1 MIKLDVTD
9 KLAKLSMSP
18 GDVDTATLSADYL
31 VDYLNDS
38 GVCCGILDDALADV
52 VRQVGELQAAVEGVV
67 IAEQIEPQDEMPAPV
82 VRCLD
87 DDQIAAAGDTIA
99 KLGEVIAAVDG
110 KTVRGEAIK
119 ASAAPQTTLTA
130 GINTEVL
137 DGRTL
142 KATIYGTVKS
152 SDKDILVVPPVVIED
167 DRMTAAIDVHP
178 KSSANT
184 PITFDMVWES
194 LQVAG
199 VLHGVSDEKI
209 AASLRSAGETDSP
222 QLQEI
227 VANGSI
233 AVPSVDARI
242 EHFIETDQEIGE
254 QREDGSIDFRE
265 RSTIRNVKSG
275 VRICRWIPPIDGQP
289 RMDIYG
295 QSGTAESGRDVDF
308 EAGENVELRND
319 DFWSLID
326 GAVMIRKNIVSVS
339 DVYSITGDIDL
350 QSGNLKHTKGTVH
363 IKGTVR
369 SNFEVWAGC
378 HIIVDETVED
388 ATLEC
393 GGDVEI
399 VGGVIH
405 AEGGRI
411 NAAGN
416 VTVKFAQNARISAG
430 DDIVIN
436 GPAMNC
442 DLYAGSRIVVAANKS
457 RLVGGVARASGGFQ
471 VRQLGAE
478 TGAPT
483 LVEINVDHKA
493 IGTLKLKIKEMQ
505 KTIAAGKATQADMER
520 LLETLHTLTD
530 TSDQSA
536 SIDIEGIVYPGVTV
550 NLFGVQYRFI
560 TERSNCRIHLDG
572 QRKIKVTPL
581 I

>member
-18 GDVDTATLSADYL
+18 RDVDTATLSVDYL
-31 VDYLNDS
+31 IDYLNDS
-38 GVCCGILDDALADV
+38 GVCCGILDDAITEV

-67 IAEQIEPQDEMPAPV
+67 IAEQIQPQDEMPAPV

-99 KLGEVIAAVDG
+99 KLGEANAAIDG

-119 ASAAPQTTLTA
+119 ASAAPETTLTA
-130 GINTEVL
+130 GANTEVL

-142 KATIYGTVKS
+142 KATVYGTVKS
-152 SDKDILVVPPVVIED
+152 GDKDILVVPPVVIED
-167 DRMTAAIDVHP
+167 NGMTAAIDVHP
-178 KSSANT
+178 RSSADT

-194 LQVAG
+194 LEAAG
-199 VLHGVSDEKI
+199 VLHGVSDDKI
-209 AASLRSAGETDSP
+209 EASLREARETDSP
-222 QLQEI
+222 QLHEI
-227 VANGSI
+227 VANGSV
-233 AVPSVDARI
+233 AVPSIDARI
-242 EHFIETDQEIGE
+242 EHFIETDQDIGE

-289 RMDIYG
+289 RTDVYG
-295 QSGTAESGRDVDF
+295 QSGIAESGRDFDF

-326 GAVMIRKNIVSVS
+326 GAVMIRNNIVSVS

-350 QSGNLKHTKGTVH
+350 QSGNLEHRKGTVH

-369 SNFEVWAGC
+369 SSFEVRAGN

-393 GGDVEI
+393 GGDVEV

-405 AEGGRI
+405 AEGGCI

-416 VTVKFAQNARISAG
+416 VTIKFGQNARISAG
-430 DDIVIN
+430 EDIVIN

-442 DLYAGSRIVVAANKS
+442 DLYAGSRIVVAGNKS

-483 LVEINVDHKA
+483 LVEIDLDHKA
-493 IGTLKLKIKEMQ
+493 IEALKLKIEEMQ
-505 KTIAAGKATQADMER
+505 KAIAAGKATQADMER
-520 LLETLHTLTD
+520 LLETLHALTD

-536 SIDIEGIVYPGVTV
+536 SIDIEGIAYPGVTTKI
-550 NLFGVQYRFI
+550 FGVQYRFI
-560 TERSNCRIHLDG
+560 TERSNCRIHLDE
-572 QRKIKVTPL
+572 QRKITVTRL
-581 I
+581 T

>member
-1 MIKLDVTD
+1 M
-9 KLAKLSMSP
+9 
-18 GDVDTATLSADYL
+18 
-31 VDYLNDS
+31 
-38 GVCCGILDDALADV
+38 
-52 VRQVGELQAAVEGVV
+52 AA
-67 IAEQIEPQDEMPAPV
+67 PL

-87 DDQIAAAGDTIA
+87 DDQIAATGDTIA

-119 ASAAPQTTLTA
+119 ACAAPETTLTA
-130 GINTEVL
+130 GANTEVL

-167 DRMTAAIDVHP
+167 DGMTAAIDVHP
-178 KSSANT
+178 KSSADT

-209 AASLRSAGETDSP
+209 EASLRDAGKTDSP

-242 EHFIETDQEIGE
+242 EHFIETDQDIGE

-289 RMDIYG
+289 RMDVYG
-295 QSGTAESGRDVDF
+295 QSGTAESGRDFDF

-326 GAVMIRKNIVSVS
+326 GAVMIRNNTVSVS

-350 QSGNLKHTKGTVH
+350 QSGNLQHTKGTVH

-369 SNFEVWAGC
+369 SSFEVRAGC
-378 HIIVDETVED
+378 HIIVAETVED

-405 AEGGRI
+405 AEDGSI

-416 VTVKFAQNARISAG
+416 VVVKFAQNARISAG

-442 DLYAGSRIVVAANKS
+442 DLYAGSRIVVTGKKS

-471 VRQLGAE
+471 VWQPGAE

-483 LVEINVDHKA
+483 LVEINLDHKA
-493 IGTLKLKIKEMQ
+493 IDALKLKIEEMQ
-505 KTIAAGKATQADMER
+505 QSIAAGKATQADMER

-536 SIDIEGIVYPGVTV
+536 SIDIEGIVYPGVTAKI
-550 NLFGVQYRFI
+550 FGVQICFL
-560 TERSNCRIHLDG
+560 TERSNCRIHLDA
-572 QRKIKVTPL
+572 QRKIKVNPL
-581 I
+581 V